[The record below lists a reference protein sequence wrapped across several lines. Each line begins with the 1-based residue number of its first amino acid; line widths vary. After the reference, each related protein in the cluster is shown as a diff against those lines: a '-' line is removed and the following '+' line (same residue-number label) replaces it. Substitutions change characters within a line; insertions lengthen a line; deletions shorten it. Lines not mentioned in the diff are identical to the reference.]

1 MVLEAVLNSQDAQAR
16 GNLRPLSMAQATPRV
31 FWNVVR
37 HGAVGP
43 TVNFQQVRSRSSQP
57 VSQPA
62 AASCQQQQ
70 PARASQSQPEPA
82 RASQSQ
88 PAEAAAIRMLPI
100 ELRAIG
106 IYLVLAQPT
115 RLCLHNAV
123 CRR

>member
-57 VSQPA
+57 VSQQLPVA
-62 AASCQQQQ
+62 A
-70 PARASQSQPEPA
+70 ASQSQPEPA
-82 RASQSQ
+82 RASQQKQQPFACSQ
-88 PAEAAAIRMLPI
+88 
-100 ELRAIG
+100 
-106 IYLVLAQPT
+106 
-115 RLCLHNAV
+115 
-123 CRR
+123 